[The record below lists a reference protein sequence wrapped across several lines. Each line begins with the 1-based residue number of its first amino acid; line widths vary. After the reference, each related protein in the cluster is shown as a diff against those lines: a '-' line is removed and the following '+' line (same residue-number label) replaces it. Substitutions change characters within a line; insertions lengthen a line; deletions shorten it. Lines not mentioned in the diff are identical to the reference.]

1 MSEGEK
7 KTTQRWVLPLIGFV
21 LALSFGISFGPEL
34 LDDWRVKRIRENG
47 VQAPA
52 VIVDLV
58 DTGNRSNSNPEVELI
73 LEVRPE
79 HGKPFPATATKVLTP
94 VALQKHGP
102 GTEVIVMYD
111 PEEPERAVLLGVKA
125 DATR

>member
-7 KTTQRWVLPLIGFV
+7 KSQRWILPTIGFI

-34 LDDWRVKRIRENG
+34 LDDWREKRIRESG
-47 VQAPA
+47 VKAPA

-58 DTGNRSNSNPEVELI
+58 DTGNRSNSNPEVRLI

-79 HGKPFPATATKVLTP
+79 DGKPFPATATKVLTP

-102 GTEVIVMYD
+102 GTEVFVMYD
-111 PEEPERAVLLGVKA
+111 PEDPERAVLLGVKA
-125 DATR
+125 DTTR